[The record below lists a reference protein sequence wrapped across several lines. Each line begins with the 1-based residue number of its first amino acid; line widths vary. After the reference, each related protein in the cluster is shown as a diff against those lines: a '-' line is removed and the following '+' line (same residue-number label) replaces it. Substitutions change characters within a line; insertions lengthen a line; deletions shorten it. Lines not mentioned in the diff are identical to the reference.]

1 MIEKRV
7 ASEEKKPGEAKPAA
21 EAKGPAVQTS
31 PRLELP
37 ESLAVRD
44 LSDMMGRTP
53 IEVIKQLMRSGVMAN
68 INQVIDFD
76 TAAGVAT
83 AFGFQ
88 VIEKK
93 KPKSRVAVK
102 ASKRERD
109 LRKGD
114 EAEELQ
120 IRPPVVTILG
130 HVDHGKTTLL
140 DAIRRTNVTASEAGG
155 ITQHIG
161 AYQVEIDGRKVTFLD
176 TPGHEAFTAM
186 RARGA
191 QVTDIAVLVV
201 AADDGVMP
209 QTVEAIDHAK
219 AAGVPIIVAL
229 NKIDKPD
236 AQPDRAKQQLAD
248 HGLVIEEWGGDV
260 ICVLVSAKKGTGI
273 SDLLESILVVAE
285 VGELKANPD
294 RPAVGTVI
302 EAGMDKSKGPM
313 ATLLVQSGTLRL
325 GDIVVVGETTGKI
338 KALFDDRGKR
348 LKEAGP
354 ATPVS
359 ILGLNQVPQAGD
371 GLLAV
376 ADEQEARRLV
386 ARAHA
391 AKQKSGI
398 GSGQGVN
405 LDNLFAR
412 INAGQ
417 IKEVGVILKADVQGS
432 IQPIKDSLEK
442 LGDDKIRVKVI
453 HAGTGG
459 ITESD
464 ILLALASKAI
474 VVGFNSR
481 PEPGAKR
488 LAEME
493 GVDTRYYN
501 IIYNLVDDI
510 GKALKG
516 MLEPTY
522 AEVVEGRAEV
532 RAVFG
537 SGKNIKIAGSLVR
550 EGKLTR
556 GKGVRVIRQGK
567 AVHESRIASLR
578 RFKEDVT
585 EVNTGFECGV
595 GVEGFNDPQV
605 GDILESFRKERT
617 S

>member
-1 MIEKRV
+1 MVEKRV
-7 ASEEKKPGEAKPAA
+7 APEKKKPEEAKPAA
-21 EAKGPAVQTS
+21 EVKGPAVQTS

-83 AFGFQ
+83 VFGFQ

-93 KPKSRVAVK
+93 KPRSRVGVR
-102 ASKRERD
+102 ASKREKD

-209 QTVEAIDHAK
+209 QTIEAIDHAK
-219 AAGVPIIVAL
+219 AAGVPIVVAL

-260 ICVLVSAKKGTGI
+260 ICVPVSAKKGTGI
-273 SDLLESILVVAE
+273 SDLLENILVVAE

-325 GDIVVVGETTGKI
+325 GDIVVVGETMGKI

-386 ARAHA
+386 AQ
-391 AKQKSGI
+391 KQATNRKGGI
-398 GSGQGVN
+398 GSGQGVS

-442 LGDDKIRVKVI
+442 LGDDNIRVKVI

-501 IIYNLVDDI
+501 VIYNLVDDI

-537 SGKNIKIAGSLVR
+537 SGKNIKIAGSMVR

-556 GKGVRVIRQGK
+556 GSGVRVIRQGK

>member
-1 MIEKRV
+1 
-7 ASEEKKPGEAKPAA
+7 
-21 EAKGPAVQTS
+21 
-31 PRLELP
+31 
-37 ESLAVRD
+37 
-44 LSDMMGRTP
+44 MG
-53 IEVIKQLMRSGVMAN
+53 
-68 INQVIDFD
+68 
-76 TAAGVAT
+76 
-83 AFGFQ
+83 
-88 VIEKK
+88 
-93 KPKSRVAVK
+93 
-102 ASKRERD
+102 
-109 LRKGD
+109 
-114 EAEELQ
+114 
-120 IRPPVVTILG
+120 
-130 HVDHGKTTLL
+130 
-140 DAIRRTNVTASEAGG
+140 
-155 ITQHIG
+155 
-161 AYQVEIDGRKVTFLD
+161 
-176 TPGHEAFTAM
+176 
-186 RARGA
+186 
-191 QVTDIAVLVV
+191 
-201 AADDGVMP
+201 
-209 QTVEAIDHAK
+209 
-219 AAGVPIIVAL
+219 
-229 NKIDKPD
+229 
-236 AQPDRAKQQLAD
+236 
-248 HGLVIEEWGGDV
+248 
-260 ICVLVSAKKGTGI
+260 
-273 SDLLESILVVAE
+273 
-285 VGELKANPD
+285 
-294 RPAVGTVI
+294 
-302 EAGMDKSKGPM
+302 
-313 ATLLVQSGTLRL
+313 
-325 GDIVVVGETTGKI
+325 
-338 KALFDDRGKR
+338 
-348 LKEAGP
+348 
-354 ATPVS
+354 

-386 ARAHA
+386 AQKQA

-398 GSGQGVN
+398 GTGQGVS
-405 LDNLFAR
+405 LDNLFER

-556 GKGVRVIRQGK
+556 GSGVRVIRQGK